1 MTRRVLHLVAYDVA
15 SRRRLRRALHIVR
28 AHAVGG
34 QKSAH
39 ECFLS
44 EAERLALLGRLRR
57 LLHPGADRLI
67 ALRLDPRMPQRCLG
81 VAHPPQDAPVL
92 IIG

>member
-1 MTRRVLHLVAYDVA
+1 MSHRALHLVAYDVA

-44 EAERLALLGRLRR
+44 EAERHVLLARLRR
-57 LLHPGADRLI
+57 LLHPHADRLI

-81 VAHPPQDAPVL
+81 VARAPSDRPFL
-92 IIG
+92 IVG